1 MSLCK
6 FCEQANKN
14 VAFNNFVR
22 RVKNER
28 NDFFMEE
35 SRTKNTIVLKNLPS
49 NLIEEAIIV
58 FKNKKIVNEI
68 VKDKKGKAEIKNST
82 NKKENYAIK
91 EAELLVSEYITKIEE
106 KKRNRNIEKL
116 QHSKK
121 YKNVK
126 IYSILSTIIICI
138 EAVVIIAIK

>member
-1 MSLCK
+1 MK
-6 FCEQANKN
+6 A
-14 VAFNNFVR
+14 
-22 RVKNER
+22 KNER

-82 NKKENYAIK
+82 NNKENYAIK

-106 KKRNRNIEKL
+106 KKWNRNIEKL
-116 QHSKK
+116 KHSKK

>member
-1 MSLCK
+1 
-6 FCEQANKN
+6 
-14 VAFNNFVR
+14 
-22 RVKNER
+22 
-28 NDFFMEE
+28 MEE

-82 NKKENYAIK
+82 NNKENYAIK

-116 QHSKK
+116 KHSKK

-138 EAVVIIAIK
+138 ESSSYNCN

>member
-6 FCEQANKN
+6 FCKQANKN

-22 RVKNER
+22 RAKNER

-68 VKDKKGKAEIKNST
+68 VKDKKGKAEIKMLFT
-82 NKKENYAIK
+82 AYHNKTITEEELKQEGAIRVNGWK
-91 EAELLVSEYITKIEE
+91 DVEKILL
-106 KKRNRNIEKL
+106 
-116 QHSKK
+116 
-121 YKNVK
+121 
-126 IYSILSTIIICI
+126 
-138 EAVVIIAIK
+138 

>member
-6 FCEQANKN
+6 FCKQANKN

-22 RVKNER
+22 RAKNER

-68 VKDKKGKAEIKNST
+68 VQDKKGKAEIKNST

-116 QHSKK
+116 KHSKK

>member
-1 MSLCK
+1 MS
-6 FCEQANKN
+6 
-14 VAFNNFVR
+14 VFVMR
-22 RVKNER
+22 AKNER

-68 VKDKKGKAEIKNST
+68 VKDKKGKVEIKNST
-82 NKKENYAIK
+82 SKKENYAIK

-116 QHSKK
+116 KHSKK

>member
-1 MSLCK
+1 MK
-6 FCEQANKN
+6 A
-14 VAFNNFVR
+14 
-22 RVKNER
+22 KNER

-106 KKRNRNIEKL
+106 KKRNINIEKL
-116 QHSKK
+116 KHSKK

>member
-1 MSLCK
+1 MS
-6 FCEQANKN
+6 
-14 VAFNNFVR
+14 VFVMR
-22 RVKNER
+22 AKNER

-68 VKDKKGKAEIKNST
+68 VKDKKRKAEIKNST

-116 QHSKK
+116 KHSKK

>member
-1 MSLCK
+1 MS
-6 FCEQANKN
+6 
-14 VAFNNFVR
+14 VFVMKA
-22 RVKNER
+22 KNER

-82 NKKENYAIK
+82 NNKENYAIK
-91 EAELLVSEYITKIEE
+91 EEELLVSEYITKIEE

-116 QHSKK
+116 KHSKK

>member
-1 MSLCK
+1 MR
-6 FCEQANKN
+6 A
-14 VAFNNFVR
+14 
-22 RVKNER
+22 KNER

-68 VKDKKGKAEIKNST
+68 VKDKKEKAEIKNST

-116 QHSKK
+116 KHSKK

>member
-1 MSLCK
+1 MS
-6 FCEQANKN
+6 
-14 VAFNNFVR
+14 VFVMR
-22 RVKNER
+22 AKNER

-106 KKRNRNIEKL
+106 KKRNINIEKL
-116 QHSKK
+116 KHSKK